1 MAQLGAIILR
11 RRLLYRYVLLDLRH
25 SPPYDE
31 SFVGYGKDRV
41 SYTYE
46 LAARRVAFEVQPEI
60 FAIHYTTVTRG
71 AKKAYGHSPVD
82 WMVGETCWPA
92 FRSRVKQAYR
102 FDTTSC
108 AQDATDRQ
116 VRRRY
121 GCAAAGGEA
130 RCCVSEAEGLC
141 VGRCRPEALTYS
153 GTGGAPLARTPPT
166 HAEWPRN
173 LTRAAAAH
181 RAPTAPSP
189 AGGSG
194 DGGGAAPTVFVIGC
208 DGCGSGALA

>member
-1 MAQLGAIILR
+1 M
-11 RRLLYRYVLLDLRH
+11 
-25 SPPYDE
+25 
-31 SFVGYGKDRV
+31 

-121 GCAAAGGEA
+121 GCAGALQLIVGGLLDDRHVGGA
-130 RCCVSEAEGLC
+130 RRAEG
-141 VGRCRPEALTYS
+141 
-153 GTGGAPLARTPPT
+153 GTL
-166 HAEWPRN
+166 H
-173 LTRAAAAH
+173 
-181 RAPTAPSP
+181 
-189 AGGSG
+189 
-194 DGGGAAPTVFVIGC
+194 
-208 DGCGSGALA
+208 

>member
-1 MAQLGAIILR
+1 MCAASSHGTSGPSRSTTSRTASRTPRNSGAILAQFGAIILR

-141 VGRCRPEALTYS
+141 VCLLYTS
-153 GTGGAPLARTPPT
+153 
-166 HAEWPRN
+166 
-173 LTRAAAAH
+173 
-181 RAPTAPSP
+181 PSP
-189 AGGSG
+189 R
-194 DGGGAAPTVFVIGC
+194 D
-208 DGCGSGALA
+208 